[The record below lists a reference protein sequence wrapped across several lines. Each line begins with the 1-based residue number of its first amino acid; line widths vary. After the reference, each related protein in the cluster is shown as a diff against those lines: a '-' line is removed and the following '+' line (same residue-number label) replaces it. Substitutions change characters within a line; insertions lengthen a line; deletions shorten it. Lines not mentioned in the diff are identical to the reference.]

1 MKRKSCN
8 ENYGEMRSP
17 KIFPWSG
24 PLLRSASVLILTD
37 ETDFARLLTACWQAE
52 KHAPGITV
60 LGSDLW
66 KDHETV
72 SHDLVVVGPLRD
84 GKLSEILRSLEP
96 AAALILCAPADSREL
111 NHLRGKYPRLVHV
124 PLRED
129 WTQTLLLVAGESLRR
144 TEALRV
150 ARQAESK
157 AARNEQYATLGR
169 YMTDMKHSVSNAL
182 TSMIG
187 NAELLLLEPGQL
199 SKQSLAQIKTIHSMA
214 LRINEIMQR
223 FSSLASEMRE
233 SENASQAETEEAPG
247 AASRRR

>member
-1 MKRKSCN
+1 
-8 ENYGEMRSP
+8 
-17 KIFPWSG
+17 
-24 PLLRSASVLILTD
+24 LRSASVLILTD

-66 KDHETV
+66 RAHEPLP
-72 SHDLVVVGPLRD
+72 HDLVVVGPLRN

-96 AAALILCAPADSREL
+96 AKALILCAPADSREL
-111 NHLRGKYPRLVHV
+111 SHLRGKYPRLVHV

-144 TEALRV
+144 TEALRL

-157 AARNEQYATLGR
+157 ASRNEQYATLGR
-169 YMTDMKHSVSNAL
+169 YMMDMKHSVNNAL

-214 LRINEIMQR
+214 LRMNEIMQR
-223 FSSLASEMRE
+223 FSSLASEMKDA
-233 SENASQAETEEAPG
+233 ENASQAETEEAPAG
-247 AASRRR
+247 PARHR

>member
-1 MKRKSCN
+1 
-8 ENYGEMRSP
+8 
-17 KIFPWSG
+17 
-24 PLLRSASVLILTD
+24 LRSASVLILTD

-66 KDHETV
+66 RDHESL

-84 GKLSEILRSLEP
+84 GKLTEILRSLEP

-111 NHLRGKYPRLVHV
+111 SQLRGKYPRLLHV

-144 TEALRV
+144 TEALRL

-157 AARNEQYATLGR
+157 AARNEQHATLGR
-169 YMTDMKHSVSNAL
+169 YMSDMKHSVNNAL

-214 LRINEIMQR
+214 LRMNEIMQR
-223 FSSLASEMRE
+223 FSSLASEMKDA
-233 SENASQAETEEAPG
+233 ENTSQAETEEVPAAPV
-247 AASRRR
+247 RRR

>member
-1 MKRKSCN
+1 M
-8 ENYGEMRSP
+8 
-17 KIFPWSG
+17 
-24 PLLRSASVLILTD
+24 RSASVLILTD

-66 KDHETV
+66 RDHEPLP
-72 SHDLVVVGPLRD
+72 HDLVVVGPLRD

-96 AAALILCAPADSREL
+96 AKALILCAPADSREL
-111 NHLRGKYPRLVHV
+111 SHLRGKYPRLVHV

-150 ARQAESK
+150 ARQAENK

-169 YMTDMKHSVSNAL
+169 YMTDMKHSVNNAL

-187 NAELLLLEPGQL
+187 NA
-199 SKQSLAQIKTIHSMA
+199 KR
-214 LRINEIMQR
+214 LRR
-223 FSSLASEMRE
+223 
-233 SENASQAETEEAPG
+233 PPCG
-247 AASRRR
+247 AADPA

>member
-1 MKRKSCN
+1 
-8 ENYGEMRSP
+8 
-17 KIFPWSG
+17 
-24 PLLRSASVLILTD
+24 LRSASVLILTD

-66 KDHETV
+66 RDQESL

-84 GKLSEILRSLEP
+84 GKLTEILSSLEP

-111 NHLRGKYPRLVHV
+111 NQLRGKYPRLLHV

-144 TEALRV
+144 TEALRL
-150 ARQAESK
+150 ARQAEGK

-169 YMTDMKHSVSNAL
+169 YMTDMKHSVNNAL

-214 LRINEIMQR
+214 LRMNEIMQR
-223 FSSLASEMRE
+223 FSSLASEMKDA
-233 SENASQAETEEAPG
+233 ENASQAETEEAP
-247 AASRRR
+247 AASVRRR

>member
-1 MKRKSCN
+1 
-8 ENYGEMRSP
+8 
-17 KIFPWSG
+17 
-24 PLLRSASVLILTD
+24 LRSASVLILTD
-37 ETDFARLLTACWQAE
+37 EAEFARLLTACWQAE
-52 KHAPGITV
+52 RQAPGITV

-66 KDHETV
+66 KDHESV
-72 SHDLVVVGPLRD
+72 PHDLIVVGPLRD
-84 GKLSEILRSLEP
+84 GKLSHILHALEP
-96 AAALILCAPADSREL
+96 AMAVILCAPADSREL
-111 NHLRGKYPRLVHV
+111 GQLRSRYPRLVHV

-144 TEALRV
+144 TEALRL

-169 YMTDMKHSVSNAL
+169 YMTDMKHSVNNAL

-223 FSSLASEMRE
+223 FSSLSSEMQDA
-233 SENASQAETEEAPG
+233 ENASQAETQEAP
-247 AASRRR
+247 APSSRRH